1 MTIDASHVLTI
12 PLFRL
17 NLPINNKFDILIKQL
32 VDTSFEL
39 ENRERKIRDK
49 TLLSRS
55 ATARLFIEG
64 LFQAACCHTPDT
76 AIAAPLSQRFYKES
90 SAERISGYS
99 YRNVKACADALE
111 ALQWVTVHKGFVD
124 MGDFSYP
131 TTLSATGD
139 LLAAFT
145 PHITSWHKLT
155 LNGDPIVLRE
165 KDSSG
170 HRIDLIPPDN
180 AETDRIRS
188 NLMVLN
194 DFISSQ
200 VICLNCPNWQLKKLA
215 TRMAKPG
222 YQYETS
228 GEIKRQRVR
237 ALNFSQVLLRRI
249 FAKGR
254 LDRGG
259 RFYGAWWEH
268 IPKNFRRYVT
278 INGQPTVEVD
288 FKEIHPRLLYALA
301 GVAPPDDLYDLGI
314 RDPNIPYDATKGH
327 YKKQRDI
334 IKKFINALINDER
347 GVHRLS
353 DTRSKTLGLTHDELI
368 ELVFERHPI
377 IRTVL
382 NTDTGLH
389 LQFLDSQIAE
399 VVMLDLKSQGIV
411 ALPVHDSFLVREEFQ
426 PDLRQAMTS
435 AFEKVVGV
443 PAVLKAEELA
453 KDGFDYL
460 HKDNKTNMTELMEEH
475 SGSFHRGY
483 VLSWRLQN
491 PEPSH
496 PNLSFYKPWLPPE

>member
-12 PLFRL
+12 PLFKL
-17 NLPINNKFDILIKQL
+17 NLPRTNKFDAYIQQL

-39 ENRERKIRDK
+39 ESRERKIRDK
-49 TLLSRS
+49 TLLSRT

-76 AIAAPLSQRFYKES
+76 AIAVPLSQRFYKEGS
-90 SAERISGYS
+90 GEKISGHS
-99 YRNVKACADALE
+99 YRNVNSCVKALE
-111 ALQWVTVHKGFVD
+111 AFDWVIVHKGFVD

-139 LLAAFT
+139 LLAAFA
-145 PHITSWHKLT
+145 PHTNLWHKLT
-155 LNGDPIVLRE
+155 LSGDPIVLRE

-170 HRIDLIPPDN
+170 HRTELIPP
-180 AETDRIRS
+180 ASSETDRIRS
-188 NLMVLN
+188 NLMALN
-194 DFISSQ
+194 EFISSQ

-215 TRMAKPG
+215 SRMAKQG

-228 GEIKRQRVR
+228 GAVKRQRAR
-237 ALNFSQVLLRRI
+237 PLNFSQVLMRRI

-259 RFYGAWWEH
+259 RFYGAWWEY

-288 FKEIHPRLLYALA
+288 FKEIHPRLLYALH
-301 GVAPPDDLYDLGI
+301 GVTPPDDLYDLGI

-327 YKKQRDI
+327 YKKQRAI

-353 DTRSKTLGLTHDELI
+353 VARSVTLGLSHDELL

-377 IRTVL
+377 IKQVL

-389 LQFLDSQIAE
+389 LQFLDSEIAE
-399 VVMLDLKSQGIV
+399 AVMLNLMSQGIV
-411 ALPVHDSFLVREEFQ
+411 ALPVHDSFLVREEFL
-426 PDLRQAMTS
+426 PDLRQDMTS

-443 PAVLKAEELA
+443 AAVLKAEEQA

-460 HKDNKTNMTELMEEH
+460 HKGNKPNMTKLMEEH
-475 SGSFHRGY
+475 LGSFHRGY